1 MKLLYYYII
10 LHLKNVRIKT
20 FHDRF
25 VESLRRQKNLG
36 LKLNK
41 DFLKLKQAMFGM
53 KINYASVENKQC
65 LLASFCI
72 LIFCF
77 T

>member
-1 MKLLYYYII
+1 MFCEVLQWNMKERKHKAVMKGLYSHII

-25 VESLRRQKNLG
+25 VENLRRQKNLG

-53 KINYASVENKQC
+53 KINYA
-65 LLASFCI
+65 
-72 LIFCF
+72 
-77 T
+77 

>member
-1 MKLLYYYII
+1 MFCGVLQWNMKERKHKAVMKGLYYYII

-41 DFLKLKQAMFGM
+41 DFLKLKQAMFGVV
-53 KINYASVENKQC
+53 S
-65 LLASFCI
+65 
-72 LIFCF
+72 
-77 T
+77 